1 MTDPISKRL
10 DARKAFL
17 GAMRSH
23 ACGSLSRDDAGTEVR
38 LAGWVAR
45 RRDHGGVAFLDLRD
59 ASGVVQVVV
68 RPDDTPAAAAIRT
81 EDCVR
86 VTGTVRARPPGNE
99 NPDLDTG
106 DVEVAAADIEVLAPS
121 ATPPFPLEG
130 RAQVDENLRLQYRYL
145 DLRRPGSRLGLE
157 IRAKANARLRRVLA
171 DRGFL
176 EVETPYLTKSTP
188 EGARDFLVTTHLDPG
203 KFYALPQSPQLF
215 KQLLMVAGVE
225 RYYQIVRCFRDEALR
240 ADRQPEFT
248 QLDLELSFLDEE
260 DIYRL
265 GEELMA
271 AVWREVLGV
280 ELPVPFPR
288 LTHAEALRRFGTDK
302 PDLRYG
308 MELLDLG
315 PVFGGTGVGI
325 FARALAAG
333 GSVLGLRVDGGAD
346 LTRRRLD
353 DLTEHARSR
362 GAKGLAWVAV
372 EPEGLRS
379 PLDKFLADAERD
391 GLRQVSGARPG
402 DLLLIAADRTHI
414 AQTVLGDLRVRLAT
428 ERGLVPKGEWRFLW
442 VTEFPMFEWDEE
454 TGRWDPAHHPFTA
467 PSPKWADTFMDAPE
481 EATARAYDLVLNG
494 YELGS
499 GSIRIHRADVQRRVF
514 EALGIGPGEAE
525 ERFGFFL
532 KGLAYGAPP
541 HGGFAFGLDRLYML
555 LAGTPSIR
563 DVITFPKTQSGADPL
578 TGAPTPVP
586 PAQLAEVHLRRIDPV
601 SAALGKRPP
610 GPAPES

>member
-1 MTDPISKRL
+1 MTRPL
-10 DARKAFL
+10 L

-23 ACGSLSRDDAGTEVR
+23 ACGSLRAADAGAEVR

-68 RPDDTPAAAAIRT
+68 RPDETPAAAAIRN

-86 VTGTVRARPPGNE
+86 VAGTVRARPAGNE
-99 NPDLDTG
+99 NPELPTG
-106 DVEVAAADIEVLAPS
+106 EVEVAAADVEVLAPS
-121 ATPPFPLEG
+121 ETPPFPLEG
-130 RAQVDENLRLQYRYL
+130 RTDADEALRLQYRYL
-145 DLRRPGSRLGLE
+145 DLRRPAARWGLE
-157 IRAKANARLRRVLA
+157 LRARANATLRRVLA

-188 EGARDFLVTTHLDPG
+188 EGARDFLVTTHLSPG
-203 KFYALPQSPQLF
+203 EFYALPQSPQLF

-260 DIYRL
+260 DVYAL
-265 GEELMA
+265 GQELMA
-271 AVWREVLGV
+271 AVWHDVLGV
-280 ELPVPFPR
+280 ELPLPFPR
-288 LTHAEALRRFGTDK
+288 LAHAEAMRRFGTDK

-308 MELLDLG
+308 MELIDLG
-315 PVFGGTGVGI
+315 PVFTGTGVGI
-325 FARALAAG
+325 FARALEAG
-333 GSVLGLRVDGGAD
+333 GSVLGLLVEGGAD
-346 LTRRRLD
+346 LTRRQLD
-353 DLTEHARSR
+353 ELTTQARAR
-362 GAKGLAWVAV
+362 GAGGLAWVAV
-372 EPEGLRS
+372 EGGGLRS
-379 PLDKFLADAERD
+379 PLDRFFSDAERD
-391 GLRQVSGARPG
+391 ALRQATGARPG
-402 DLLLIAADRTHI
+402 DLLLLAADRSPV
-414 AQTVLGDLRVRLAT
+414 AQTVLGDLRVRLAA
-428 ERGLVPKGEWRFLW
+428 ERGLVPEGEWAFVW
-442 VTEFPMFEWDEE
+442 VTDFPMFEWDEQAK
-454 TGRWDPAHHPFTA
+454 RWDPAHHPFTA
-467 PSPKWADTFMDAPE
+467 PAPKWADTFMDAPE

-514 EALGIGPGEAE
+514 QALGISPEEAE
-525 ERFGFFL
+525 DRFGFFL

-555 LAGTPSIR
+555 MAGSPSIR

-578 TGAPTPVP
+578 TGAPTPIP
-586 PAQLAEVHLRRIDPV
+586 PAQLAEVRLRPLD
-601 SAALGKRPP
+601 PP
-610 GPAPES
+610 GKPRDRG

>member
-1 MTDPISKRL
+1 MTRPL
-10 DARKAFL
+10 L

-23 ACGSLSRDDAGTEVR
+23 ACGSLRAADAGTEVR

-68 RPDDTPAAAAIRT
+68 RPDEVPAAGAIRN

-86 VTGTVRARPPGNE
+86 VAGTVRARPAGNE
-99 NPDLDTG
+99 NPELPTG
-106 DVEVAAADIEVLAPS
+106 EVEVAAADVEVLSPS
-121 ATPPFPLEG
+121 ETPPFPLEG
-130 RAQVDENLRLQYRYL
+130 RSDADENLRLRYRYL
-145 DLRRPGSRLGLE
+145 DLRRPAARRGLE
-157 IRAKANARLRRVLA
+157 IRATANATLRQVLG

-188 EGARDFLVTTHLDPG
+188 EGARDFLVTTHLAPG
-203 KFYALPQSPQLF
+203 QFYALPQSPQLF

-248 QLDLELSFLDEE
+248 QLDLEVSFADEE
-260 DIYRL
+260 DVYAL

-271 AVWREVLGV
+271 AVWRDVLGV
-280 ELPVPFPR
+280 ELEVPFLR
-288 LTHAEALRRFGTDK
+288 LTHAESMRRFGTDK

-308 MELLDLG
+308 MELADLG
-315 PVFGGTGVGI
+315 PVFQGSGVRV
-325 FARALAAG
+325 FATALEAG
-333 GSVLGLRVDGGAD
+333 GSVLALRVEGGAE
-346 LTRRRLD
+346 LTRKQLD
-353 DLTEHARSR
+353 ALTEQAVAR

-372 EPEGLRS
+372 EALDLRS
-379 PLDKFLADAERD
+379 PLDKFFSDAERD
-391 GLRQVSGARPG
+391 GLRQATGARPG
-402 DLLLIAADRTHI
+402 DLLLLAADRTPV
-414 AQTVLGDLRVRLAT
+414 AQTVLGDLRVRLAA
-428 ERGLVPKGEWRFLW
+428 ERGLVPEGGWAFVW
-442 VTEFPMFEWDEE
+442 VTDFPMFEWDEQA
-454 TGRWDPAHHPFTA
+454 GRWDPAHHPFTA
-467 PSPKWADTFMDAPE
+467 PAPKWADTFMDAPE

-514 EALGIGPGEAE
+514 EALGISSQEAE
-525 ERFGFFL
+525 DRFGFFL

-578 TGAPTPVP
+578 TGAPTPIA
-586 PAQLAEVHLRRIDPV
+586 PAQLAEVRLRPLDPP
-601 SAALGKRPP
+601 ARPADW
-610 GPAPES
+610 G